1 MRAIL
6 ERGVLAMM
14 VAALAAAAAAAESEW
29 HEEVVFQS
37 SVGPVTAAPETPEP
51 AERAAAP
58 PAAPAP
64 VDEIEHELSSP
75 LFVDL
80 ELSYPAGPPPAPPG
94 PPTPGYV
101 SPYAE
106 KPLGQVGVYLGG
118 IFLPLV
124 APEDDIDFLE
134 PSVGWGFTMGY
145 APPEYIDFLGAIGLE
160 VSFEYS
166 KHDDDA
172 LNDTVDYKRLLVGFK
187 VIDNTHEEIQPY
199 VTVGAGFHDVEYVN
213 TDYGIDGFGGYVG
226 GGIDFYLDPMFSIG
240 VDLKLHWWSGEDDLL
255 VPGDGFT
262 PAAGVSFLVHF

>member
-14 VAALAAAAAAAESEW
+14 VAALAAAAAAEGESPEK
-29 HEEVVFQS
+29 VVFRS
-37 SVGPVTAAPETPEP
+37 SVGPVTAAPEGEQP
-51 AERAAAP
+51 AERAAAT
-58 PAAPAP
+58 PAP
-64 VDEIEHELSSP
+64 VDEIERELSSP

-80 ELSYPAGPPPAPPG
+80 ELSYPADPPPAPPG

-101 SPYAE
+101 SPYVE
-106 KPLGQVGVYLGG
+106 RPLGQVGVYLGG
-118 IFLPLV
+118 IFLPMV

-134 PSVGWGFTMGY
+134 PSVGWGFTVGY

-172 LNDTVDYKRLLVGFK
+172 LNDTASYKRLLVGFK

-213 TDYGIDGFGGYVG
+213 TNYDIDGFGGYVG

-240 VDLKLHWWSGEDDLL
+240 VDLKLHWWSGEDNLL